1 MGDDFGIRTRRLVF
15 LRQGEGRNDKKDIAS
30 WDRTRFPNQNKPAA
44 VKAETQQVSLA
55 AFLQMMAQGRIDV
68 IGPIERLFLN
78 SR

>member
-1 MGDDFGIRTRRLVF
+1 MILEYVHVDLIFYD
-15 LRQGEGRNDKKDIAS
+15 RQNGRNHKKDTAS
-30 WDRTRFPNQNKPAA
+30 WDRTRFPDQNKPAA